1 MRLRVGLRDGAVVE
15 GTLHSASSSHLS
27 LVLDNARAQLIP
39 ASDISS
45 LHIGVRR
52 SGREFLLV
60 TILILGAT
68 TVVVAAYFIE
78 WLRPYIPRLAGVL
91 ALLGLALIAVLKRR
105 TGLGQWLTSWQT
117 LFDAR
122 KD

>member
-15 GTLHSASSSHLS
+15 GTLHSASPSNLS
-27 LVLDNARAQLIP
+27 LLLDNANAQLIP

-45 LHIGVRR
+45 LHVAVRR
-52 SGREFLLV
+52 SGREFLLA

-68 TVVVAAYFIE
+68 TVVVAAYFIA
-78 WLRPYIPRLAGVL
+78 WLRPHIPRLAGIL
-91 ALLGLALIAVLKRR
+91 ALLGVGLIAVLKRR

-117 LFDAR
+117 LFGAR
-122 KD
+122 KG